1 MLSGILLFA
10 SAAVATAGEPPPDK
24 PQGEPI
30 IVTGERVKRSL
41 KDTPSSVAVFRKQD
55 LDSMAAPDRIQD
67 VLALVPNVL
76 ITGRRDTPVIRGQNS
91 VGELIGL
98 PAFLG
103 GARPRTVMQID
114 GRTVTF
120 NEFANSSEGLWDV
133 NRVEVFRS
141 PQTTTQGVNS
151 IAGAI
156 FIQTADPTYR
166 FEGRARAIG
175 GRLERR
181 QLSAVAAGPL
191 IDDQLAF

>member
-1 MLSGILLFA
+1 MLWGVLLIA
-10 SAAVATAGEPPPDK
+10 VPSAPAEVSNSAKEIETDE
-24 PQGEPI
+24 I
-30 IVTGERVKRSL
+30 IVNGERVKRSL
-41 KDTPSSVAVFRKQD
+41 KETQSSVAVFRKQD
-55 LDSMAAPDRIQD
+55 LESMAAPDRIQD
-67 VLALVPNVL
+67 VLAQVPNVL

-120 NEFANSSEGLWDV
+120 NEFANSSEGLWDID
-133 NRVEVFRS
+133 RVEVFRS

-151 IAGAI
+151 IAGAV

-166 FEGRARAIG
+166 FVASDDPLQFLQLGQRFLGGTIEGVEIRTLG
-175 GRLERR
+175 
-181 QLSAVAAGPL
+181 
-191 IDDQLAF
+191 